1 MPVETVL
8 LPVSDSD
15 EDRIHHLVDAVLET
29 AAPVDATVV
38 VGHAIPKNTD
48 DITPAVTPI
57 TGSGYPQL
65 LSKSEY
71 DDLLEEYSP
80 DEIAAEHDTIQSVI
94 DRLEAANVDYDV
106 RGAVGD
112 PGEAF
117 LDLADA
123 VDADRI
129 VVGGR
134 HRSPADKAIFGS
146 VAQTLILD
154 ASCPV
159 TFVQNDD

>member
-8 LPVSDSD
+8 LPVNESD
-15 EDRIHHLVDAVLET
+15 EDRIHRLTDTALET

-38 VGHAIPKNTD
+38 VGHAIEKNTNN
-48 DITPAVTPI
+48 ITSAIPPI
-57 TGSGYPQL
+57 VGGGYPQL

-80 DEIAAEHDTIQSVI
+80 DEIAAEHGLVQSVI
-94 DRLEAANVDYDV
+94 NRLEAAGVDYDI

-112 PGEAF
+112 PSEAF
-117 LDLADA
+117 LDLASA

-129 VVGGR
+129 VIGGR
-134 HRSPADKAIFGS
+134 RRTPTDKAIFGS

-154 ASCPV
+154 SSCPV
-159 TFVQNDD
+159 MFVQTDD